1 MKTLAALLLAAALGG
16 CATWRAPDPPR
27 SDALFARI
35 DLGMTQPEVRRL
47 LGEPDS
53 SMPFSRS
60 QTLAWDY
67 QYQDSWGYLA
77 VFSVT
82 FDAGG
87 HTVGKLSWRT
97 NDGGDH
103 Q

>member
-1 MKTLAALLLAAALGG
+1 MKRISALILAAAYLFG
-16 CATWRAPDPPR
+16 CTTLRAPER
-27 SDALFARI
+27 SDALFARV

-47 LGEPDS
+47 LGEPDGT
-53 SMPFSRS
+53 MPFSRS
-60 QTLAWDY
+60 RTLAWDY
-67 QYQDSWGYLA
+67 QYMDTWGYFA

-87 HTVGKLSWRT
+87 RAVSKLSSRT